1 MSNPSIGFIGLGTMG
16 EPMATRLAQA
26 GYDLT
31 VSDLNEAAVER
42 LVALGAKR
50 ASSPAAV
57 ASQAEIVFAS
67 LPTPDVVEKVA
78 LGDQGV
84 AAGSKVRVFVD
95 LSTTGPRTAKLVAQ
109 ALAKNAVIAV
119 DCPVS
124 GGAAGAQKG
133 SLALMVS
140 CPTPTHDELLPILQH
155 LGKVIFCGEEPGLGQ
170 TMKLVNNL
178 VSVTALAVSSE
189 ALVMGVKAGL
199 DPQVMLDVFNAGSG
213 RNSATADKLPRAVL
227 PRTFDFG
234 FSTALSLKDT
244 RLCLDEAEAM
254 GVPMPVGSAVRQ
266 VLNMTRAAFGDN
278 ADFTRMVCLIEQ
290 WAGVE
295 VPTVAKKQGNH
306 HG

>member
-1 MSNPSIGFIGLGTMG
+1 MSQPSIGFIGLGTMG

-26 GYDLT
+26 GFDLS

-50 ASSPAAV
+50 AADPAAV

-67 LPTPDVVEKVA
+67 LPTPDVVQKVA
-78 LGDQGV
+78 LGNQGIV
-84 AAGSKVRVFVD
+84 SGSKVRVFVD
-95 LSTTGPRTAKLVAQ
+95 LSTTGPRTAKLVAE
-109 ALAKNAVIAV
+109 ALSKRNIVAV

-133 SLALMVS
+133 TLALMTS
-140 CPTPTHDELLPILQH
+140 CPKATYDEVLPILQN
-155 LGKVIFCGEEPGLGQ
+155 LGKVIFCGEAPGLGQ

-189 ALVMGVKAGL
+189 ALVLGVKAGL
-199 DPQVMLDVFNAGSG
+199 DPQIMLDVFNAGSG

-234 FSTALSLKDT
+234 FTTALSLKDT

-295 VPTVAKKQGNH
+295 VPTRPKSQ
-306 HG
+306 

>member
-1 MSNPSIGFIGLGTMG
+1 MSKPSIGFIGLGTMG
-16 EPMATRLAQA
+16 EPMAVRLAQA
-26 GYDLT
+26 GYELT
-31 VSDLNEAAVER
+31 VFDLNEAAVDR
-42 LVALGAKR
+42 LKHQGAFQ
-50 ASSPAAV
+50 AATPMDV

-67 LPTPDVVEKVA
+67 LPTPDVVQKVV
-78 LGDQGV
+78 LGENGVIQG
-84 AAGSKVRVFVD
+84 SRVRVFVD
-95 LSTTGPRTAKLVAQ
+95 LSTTGPRVAKLVGA
-109 ALAKNAVIAV
+109 ALAKNTIIAV

-124 GGAAGAQKG
+124 GGAAGAHKG
-133 SLALMVS
+133 TLALMVS
-140 CPTPTHDELLPILQH
+140 CPAATYDELLPILGN
-155 LGKVIFCGEEPGLGQ
+155 LGKVILCGEEPGLGQ

-199 DPQVMLDVFNAGSG
+199 DPQVMLDVFNSGSG
-213 RNSATADKLPRAVL
+213 RNSATTDKLPRAVL

-254 GVPMPVGSAVRQ
+254 GIPMPVGSAVRQ

-295 VPTVAKKQGNH
+295 VPTCQPKQ
-306 HG
+306 

>member
-1 MSNPSIGFIGLGTMG
+1 MSTPSIGFIGLGTMG

-26 GYDLT
+26 GYPLC
-31 VSDLNEAAVER
+31 VFDLNGAAVER
-42 LVALGAKR
+42 LMALGAVSA
-50 ASSPAAV
+50 ASPQEV

-67 LPTPDVVEKVA
+67 LPTPDVVQKVA
-78 LGDQGV
+78 LGDKGV
-84 AAGSKVRVFVD
+84 IGGSKVRVFVD
-95 LSTTGPRTAKLVAQ
+95 LSTTGPRTAKLVAA
-109 ALAKNAVIAV
+109 ALAQQHIVAV

-133 SLALMVS
+133 SLALMIS
-140 CPTPTHDELLPILQH
+140 CPSATYHELLPILQH
-155 LGKVIFCGEEPGLGQ
+155 LGKVILCGELPGLGQ

-266 VLNMTRAAFGDN
+266 VLNMTRATFGDS

-295 VPTVAKKQGNH
+295 VPTSPTKN
-306 HG
+306 

>member
-1 MSNPSIGFIGLGTMG
+1 MSQLSIGFIGLGTMG

-26 GYDLT
+26 GLNLT
-31 VSDLNEAAVER
+31 VFDLNEAAVDR

-50 ASSPAAV
+50 ADSPAAV
-57 ASQAEIVFAS
+57 ASQAEVVFAS
-67 LPTPDVVEKVA
+67 LPTPDVVQKVA

-84 AAGSKVRVFVD
+84 SSGSKVRIFVD
-95 LSTTGPRTAKLVAQ
+95 LSTTGPRTAKLVAES
-109 ALAKNAVIAV
+109 LEKKGIVAV

-124 GGAAGAQKG
+124 GGAAGAAKG
-133 SLALMVS
+133 TLALMAS
-140 CPTPTHDELLPILQH
+140 CPTAIYDEVKPILDN
-155 LGKVIFCGEEPGLGQ
+155 LGKLIFCGEAPGLGQ

-178 VSVTALAVSSE
+178 VSLTALAVSSE

-199 DPQVMLDVFNAGSG
+199 DPQIMLDVFNAGSG
-213 RNSATADKLPRAVL
+213 RNSATADKIPRAVL

-234 FSTALSLKDT
+234 FTTGLSLKDT

-266 VLNMTRAAFGDN
+266 VLNMTRAAYGDN
-278 ADFTRMVCLIEQ
+278 ADFTRIVCLFEQ

-295 VPTVAKKQGNH
+295 VPTRPKP
-306 HG
+306 

>member
-1 MSNPSIGFIGLGTMG
+1 MSQPSIGFIGLGTMG

-26 GYDLT
+26 GFDLT
-31 VSDLNEAAVER
+31 VSDLNDAAVER

-50 ASSPAAV
+50 ASDPAAV
-57 ASQAEIVFAS
+57 AAQAEIIFAS
-67 LPTPDVVEKVA
+67 LPTPDVVQKVA
-78 LGDQGV
+78 LGDRGV
-84 AAGSKVRVFVD
+84 VTGGKVRVFVD
-95 LSTTGPRTAKLVAQ
+95 LSTTGPRTAKRVAE
-109 ALAKNAVIAV
+109 ALARNDIIAV

-124 GGAAGAQKG
+124 GGAAGAEKG
-133 SLALMVS
+133 TLALMTSGPASVN
-140 CPTPTHDELLPILQH
+140 EQLQPILAH
-155 LGKVIFCGEEPGLGQ
+155 LGKVIYCGEGAGLGQ

-213 RNSATADKLPRAVL
+213 RNSATVDKLPRAVL

-295 VPTVAKKQGNH
+295 VPVSPKENN
-306 HG
+306 

>member
-1 MSNPSIGFIGLGTMG
+1 MSNPTIGFIGLGTMG
-16 EPMATRLAQA
+16 EPMALLLIQN
-26 GYDLT
+26 GFDL
-31 VSDLNEAAVER
+31 VVFDLNDAAVER
-42 LVALGAKR
+42 AVSLGAKK
-50 ASSPAAV
+50 AESPAAV
-57 ASQAEIVFAS
+57 ASQAEIVLAS
-67 LPTPDVVEKVA
+67 LPTPDIVQKVA
-78 LGDQGV
+78 LGQNGV
-84 AAGSKVRVFVD
+84 IAGGKARVFID
-95 LSTTGPRTAKLVAQ
+95 LSTTGPRTAKLVAE
-109 ALAKNAVIAV
+109 ALAKAGIVSI

-133 SLALMVS
+133 TLALMASGPAEAYQEVHS
-140 CPTPTHDELLPILQH
+140 ILRV
-155 LGKVIFCGEEPGLGQ
+155 LGKVINCGEAPGLGQ

-213 RNSATADKLPRAVL
+213 RNSATTDKLPRAVL

-234 FSTALSLKDT
+234 FTTALSLKDT

-266 VLNMTRAAFGDN
+266 VLNMTRAAFGEN

-290 WAGVE
+290 WAGIE
-295 VPTVAKKQGNH
+295 VPTRPLNNQ
-306 HG
+306 